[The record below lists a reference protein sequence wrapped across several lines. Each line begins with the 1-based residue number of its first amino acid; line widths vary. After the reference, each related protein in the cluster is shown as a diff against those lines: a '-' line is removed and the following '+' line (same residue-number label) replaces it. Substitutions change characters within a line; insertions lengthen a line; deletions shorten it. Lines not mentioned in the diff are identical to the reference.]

1 MRIFAHLNK
10 DMRSVYTKILT
21 LSLLITVLFSCS
33 KISNSNNMITCSF
46 SYTTTKPLSKDQRVQ
61 YITGTAGTGGTV
73 TSVTYMDS
81 AGMTTIQNPSL
92 PFIQYVNLKKSV
104 YPTISAKG
112 TANLGGQLLIY
123 ISADSVQSGNSC
135 NN

>member
-1 MRIFAHLNK
+1 
-10 DMRSVYTKILT
+10 
-21 LSLLITVLFSCS
+21 
-33 KISNSNNMITCSF
+33 MITCSF

-61 YITGTAGTGGTV
+61 YVAGTAGTGGTIS
-73 TSVTYMDS
+73 SVNYMDS

-92 PFIQYVNLKKSV
+92 PYIQYVNLKKNV

-112 TANLGGQLLIY
+112 TANFGGQLLIY

>member
-1 MRIFAHLNK
+1 
-10 DMRSVYTKILT
+10 
-21 LSLLITVLFSCS
+21 
-33 KISNSNNMITCSF
+33 MITCSF

-61 YITGTAGTGGTV
+61 YVAGTAGTGGTIS
-73 TSVTYMDS
+73 SVTYMDS

-92 PFIQYVNLKKSV
+92 PFIQYVNLKKTV

-112 TANLGGQLLIY
+112 TANFGGQLLIY

>member
-1 MRIFAHLNK
+1 
-10 DMRSVYTKILT
+10 MRSLPFRVLFFLFLT
-21 LSLLITVLFSCS
+21 GFLFSCS

-61 YITGTAGTGGTV
+61 YVAGTAGTGGTMS
-73 TSVTYMDS
+73 SVTYMDS
-81 AGMTTIQNPSL
+81 AGITTIQNPTL
-92 PFIQYVNLKKSV
+92 PFLQYVNLKKGV

-112 TANLGGQLLIY
+112 TANFGGQLLIY
-123 ISADSVQSGNSC
+123 ISADSLQSGNSC